1 MTLQLDEEQNLLADT
16 QGRYPKAISQLL
28 EGFCRTN
35 PPSQP
40 KLAVPLQVLRSL
52 FLWSIGGHPKQ
63 QAIGDLALIAF
74 CYI

>member
-1 MTLQLDEEQNLLADT
+1 MTLQLDGEQNPLADT
-16 QGRYPKAISQLL
+16 QGHYPKAISHLL
-28 EGFCRTN
+28 EGFRKSD